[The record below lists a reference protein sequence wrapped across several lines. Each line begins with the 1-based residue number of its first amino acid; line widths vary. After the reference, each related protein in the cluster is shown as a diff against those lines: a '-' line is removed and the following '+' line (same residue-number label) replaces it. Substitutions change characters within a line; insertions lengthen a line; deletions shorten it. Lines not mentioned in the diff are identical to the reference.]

1 MSQDA
6 NNPYR
11 APETN
16 IIPED
21 SEQQKIRLEHLG
33 HEASIKSVGMMFYLV
48 AIPLGLSAIG
58 YAFIINTGSKA
69 EEILI
74 ALGLIVLTLVLIWTA
89 VQLRRLKPGARI
101 PATLFSII
109 GLAGFPIVT
118 IFSIYSLYVIHC
130 KKGRRIL
137 SGDYQQ
143 IVQVTPE
150 LRYRTPAIIWIGLI
164 LLLLLIAAAII
175 FPSIH

>member
-16 IIPED
+16 IIPEA

-33 HEASIKSVGMMFYLV
+33 HEASIKSVGMIFYLV

-58 YAFIINTGSKA
+58 YVFTINASNRADG
-69 EEILI
+69 ILI
-74 ALGLIVLTLVLIWTA
+74 ALGLIVLTLILVWTA

-101 PATLFSII
+101 PATLFSIV

-118 IFSIYSLYVIHC
+118 IIGLYSLYVIHC
-130 KKGRRIL
+130 KKGRTIL
-137 SGDYQQ
+137 SVDYQQ
-143 IVQVTPE
+143 IVQATPE
-150 LRYRTPAIIWIGLI
+150 LRYRTPAIIWIGI
-164 LLLLLIAAAII
+164 VLLLLLIATAII